1 MNHSGHLNDKN
12 EHTKIKYLNNTRK
25 KNNRILKV
33 NDKKKRTFAKT
44 NTG

>member
-25 KNNRILKV
+25 K
-33 NDKKKRTFAKT
+33 KKQNSK
-44 NTG
+44 G